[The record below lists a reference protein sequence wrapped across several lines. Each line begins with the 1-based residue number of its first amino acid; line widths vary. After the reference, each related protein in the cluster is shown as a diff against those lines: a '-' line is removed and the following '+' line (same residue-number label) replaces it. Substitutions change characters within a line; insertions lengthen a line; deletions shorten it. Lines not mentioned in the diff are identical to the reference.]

1 MSSFLRLAGP
11 SFVSSHS
18 PCQHND
24 GSSHRQHYYW
34 ILSEREL
41 SGGIEID
48 HEESIDD
55 DDDYESDNI

>member
-18 PCQHND
+18 
-24 GSSHRQHYYW
+24 W

-48 HEESIDD
+48 DEESIDD
-55 DDDYESDNI
+55 DESNEY